1 MWITDETPIKDIIAE
16 HDAQVEAAF
25 NAAMNYDFAA
35 VREALEAA
43 EIAIRHLRLL
53 REWDG
58 VPMTEETLM
67 RRARDRRLRCQP
79 DYIPF

>member
-1 MWITDETPIKDIIAE
+1 MWIGDDTPIKDIIAE
-16 HDAQVEAAF
+16 HDAQMEAAF
-25 NAAMNYDFAA
+25 NAAVSNDFSA

-53 REWDG
+53 QEWNG
-58 VPMTEETLM
+58 APLTEETLL
-67 RRARDRRLRCQP
+67 RRARQRRMRNDP